1 MIQNRRDLAML
12 DNGVADGQELL
23 TKVLTYNPKADKELI
38 ERAYHFA
45 AKSHAGQTRVSGM
58 PYVSHPFGVA
68 MILADLRMDSV
79 TICSGLLHDTVEDC
93 RVTVPQLR
101 EEFGEEVAV
110 IVDGVTKLGRVEFS
124 RKEERQAETFR
135 KMLLAMAKDIRV
147 IMVKLGDRLHNM
159 RTLEYLAEAKQ
170 IRIAQETLD
179 IYAPLANR
187 LGIHWVKSELEDSA
201 FKYLNPEAYQ
211 SLKEQIAARR
221 EEREQYIVQIK
232 ERVSQELERAGTM
245 ARVVGRPK
253 HFYSIY
259 QKMLKQSI
267 SFDEVYDVIGLRIV
281 TDCVRNCY
289 AALGTL
295 HSLWKPVPGR
305 FKDFIA
311 LPKPN
316 MYQSLHTTLMG
327 PQAERVEFQIRTE
340 DMHKIAEQGIAAHWR
355 YKEGSRGDEKIT
367 EKFAWL
373 RQLLDWQQDL
383 KDARDFMETL
393 KIDLFPE
400 EVYVFTPRGDVKSF
414 PRGATPI
421 DFAYSI
427 HTEIGHKC
435 VGAKVNSRMVP
446 LRYQL
451 RNGDVVEILTNSNH
465 LPSKDWLKIVKTS
478 RARAKIRAWI
488 KAAEKER
495 SIALGREL
503 LEREIQKYGMNPAS
517 VLKSEEMTE
526 VAKRFSLNTPIDL
539 MAEIG
544 FGKISVSQVLTKLLP
559 KEVLESRQKPAKADH
574 KPSATAE
581 VGGVKIRGVE
591 DIMTRYAHCC
601 NPVPGDDIVG
611 FITIGRGVSI
621 HTADCSRIIEFTPER
636 LIDVEWDVQQVIP
649 HPVGISVVTVD
660 RPGML
665 AKISSAIALREVNI
679 REATVT
685 TTDEQRAFLNFVI
698 DINDL
703 NHLQQV
709 IKTIRQVKEVISV
722 ERVKDWHGARKRTS

>member
-1 MIQNRRDLAML
+1 MS
-12 DNGVADGQELL
+12 DNGVADAQELL
-23 TKVLTYNPKADKELI
+23 TRVQVYNPNAEKELI

-45 AKSHAGQTRVSGM
+45 AKSHAGHKRASGK
-58 PYVSHPFGVA
+58 PYLSHPIGVS
-68 MILADLRMDSV
+68 MILADLRLDSV
-79 TICSGLLHDTVEDC
+79 TISSGLLHDTVEDC
-93 RVTVPQLR
+93 GVTVPQLR
-101 EEFGEEVAV
+101 DEFGEEVAL

-147 IMVKLGDRLHNM
+147 ILVKLADRLHNM
-159 RTLEYLAEAKQ
+159 RTLEFLTELKQ
-170 IRIAQETLD
+170 LRIAQETMD

-187 LGIHWVKSELEDSA
+187 LGMHWVKSELEDTS
-201 FKYLNPEAYQ
+201 FKYLKPEAYHE
-211 SLKEQIAARR
+211 LKEQIAARR
-221 EEREQYIVQIK
+221 EERERYVAQIK
-232 ERVSQELERAGTM
+232 ERVGQELDRAGIKATVM
-245 ARVVGRPK
+245 GRPK

-259 QKMLKQSI
+259 QKMIRQDI
-267 SFDEVYDVIGLRIV
+267 SFDEVYDVIGLRII
-281 TDCVRNCY
+281 TDNVRNCY

-316 MYQSLHTTLMG
+316 LYQSLHTTLMA
-327 PQAERVEFQIRTE
+327 PQGERVEFQIRTDE
-340 DMHKIAEQGIAAHWR
+340 MHRIAEQAIAAHWR
-355 YKEGSRGDEKIT
+355 YKEGGKGDKGDETIT
-367 EKFAWL
+367 EKFTWL
-373 RQLLDWQQDL
+373 RHLLEWQQDM
-383 KDARDFMETL
+383 KDAREFMETL

-427 HTEIGHKC
+427 HTEIGNKC
-435 VGAKVNSRMVP
+435 VGAKVNNRMVP
-446 LRYQL
+446 LKYQL
-451 RNGDVVEILTNSNH
+451 HNGDAVEILTNPNH
-465 LPSKDWLKIVKTS
+465 VPSKDWLKIVKTS
-478 RARAKIRAWI
+478 RARAKIRAYI

-503 LEREIQKYGMNPAS
+503 LERELQKYGMSPS
-517 VLKSEEMTE
+517 SILKSNEMLEAT
-526 VAKRFSLNTPIDL
+526 KRFSLTTPTDL

-544 FGKISVSQVLTKLLP
+544 FGKISLNQVLTRLLP
-559 KEVLESRQKPAKADH
+559 KEVLESRQKPMKTET
-574 KPSATAE
+574 KPGVTHE
-581 VGGVKIRGVE
+581 GGGVKVSGVE
-591 DIMTRYAHCC
+591 DVMTRYARCC

-621 HTADCSRIIEFTPER
+621 HTADCRRIDEFTPER
-636 LIDVEWDVQQVIP
+636 LIEVEWDVEEVIP

-660 RPGML
+660 RPGVL
-665 AKISSAIALREVNI
+665 AKISSAIALCEVNI

-685 TTDEQRAFLNFVI
+685 TSEEQRAFLNFVI

-703 NHLQQV
+703 NHLLQV
-709 IKTIRQVKEVISV
+709 MKTIRQVKGVMSV
-722 ERVKDWHGARKRTS
+722 ERVKDWHGGTRKRPS

>member
-1 MIQNRRDLAML
+1 MPN
-12 DNGVADGQELL
+12 NGVTDVQQLL
-23 TKVLTYNPKADKELI
+23 TKVGAYNPNSEKELI
-38 ERAYHFA
+38 ERAFHFA
-45 AKSHAGQTRVSGM
+45 ARSHAGQTRVSGM
-58 PYVSHPFGVA
+58 PYVSHPLGVA
-68 MILADLRMDSV
+68 LILADLRMDSV
-79 TICSGLLHDTVEDC
+79 TICSSLLHDTVEDC
-93 RVTVPQLR
+93 GVTVPQLQA
-101 EEFGEEVAV
+101 EFGEEVAL

-135 KMLLAMAKDIRV
+135 KMILAMAKDIRV
-147 IMVKLGDRLHNM
+147 ILVKLGDRLHNM
-159 RTLEYLAEAKQ
+159 RTLEFLPENKQ
-170 IRIAQETLD
+170 LRIAQETLD

-187 LGIHWVKSELEDSA
+187 LGIHWVKSELEDTA
-201 FKYLNPEAYQ
+201 FKYLNPEAYHD
-211 SLKEQIAARR
+211 LKEQIAARR
-221 EEREQYIVQIK
+221 EERERYVVQIR
-232 ERVSQELERAGTM
+232 ERVCQELERTSIKAT
-245 ARVVGRPK
+245 VIGRPK

-259 QKMLKQSI
+259 QKMLQQNI
-267 SFDEVYDVIGLRIV
+267 SFDDVYDAIGLRII
-281 TDCVRNCY
+281 TDSVRNCY

-327 PQAERVEFQIRTE
+327 PQGERVEFQIRTDE
-340 DMHKIAEQGIAAHWR
+340 MHKTAEQGIAAHWR
-355 YKEGSRGDEKIT
+355 YKEGGKGDEKVT
-367 EKFAWL
+367 EKFTWL
-373 RQLLDWQQDL
+373 RQLLDWQQDM

-427 HTEIGHKC
+427 HTEIGLRC
-435 VGAKVNSRMVP
+435 VGAKINNRMVP
-446 LRYQL
+446 LKYQL
-451 RNGDVVEILTNSNH
+451 HNGDVVEILTSPNH

-503 LEREIQKYGMNPAS
+503 LEREIQKYGMNPTS
-517 VLKSEEMTE
+517 MLKSDEMKE
-526 VAKRFSLNTPIDL
+526 IAQRFSLNAPTDL

-544 FGKISVSQVLTKLLP
+544 FGKISVSQVLAKLLP
-559 KEVLESRQKPAKADH
+559 KEVWESRQKPPKTGS
-574 KPSATAE
+574 KPDTTHE
-581 VGGVKIRGVE
+581 LGGVKVRGVE
-591 DIMTRYAHCC
+591 DIMTRYARCC

-621 HTADCSRIIEFTPER
+621 HTADCSRIVEFTPER
-636 LIDVEWDVQQVIP
+636 MIDVEWDVDEVIP
-649 HPVGISVVTVD
+649 HPVGIAVVTVD
-660 RPGML
+660 RPGIL
-665 AKISSAIALREVNI
+665 AKISAAIALCDVNI

-685 TTDEQRAFLNFVI
+685 TTEEQRAFLNFVI

-703 NHLQQV
+703 THLQQV
-709 IKTIRQVKEVISV
+709 MKTIRQVKGVISV
-722 ERVKDWHGARKRTS
+722 VRVKDWQGPRKRTS

>member
-1 MIQNRRDLAML
+1 MAES
-12 DNGVADGQELL
+12 GVPDVQELL
-23 TKVLTYNPKADKELI
+23 TKVQAYNPNADKALI

-45 AKSHAGQTRVSGM
+45 VKSHAGHRRANGM

-68 MILADLRMDSV
+68 LILADLRLDSV

-93 RVTVPQLR
+93 GVTVAQLR
-101 EEFGEEVAV
+101 EEFGEEVAL

-147 IMVKLGDRLHNM
+147 ILVKLADRLHNM
-159 RTLEYLAEAKQ
+159 RTLEYLPEPKQ
-170 IRIAQETLD
+170 LRIAQETMD

-187 LGIHWVKSELEDSA
+187 LGIHWIKSELEDIA
-201 FKYLNPEAYQ
+201 FKYLKPEAYHEI
-211 SLKEQIAARR
+211 KEQIAARR
-221 EEREQYIVQIK
+221 QERERYVAQIR
-232 ERVSQELERAGTM
+232 ERVSQELERAGIKAT
-245 ARVVGRPK
+245 VVGRPK

-259 QKMLKQSI
+259 QKMIRQGI
-267 SFDEVYDVIGLRIV
+267 SFDEVYDVIGLRII
-281 TDCVRNCY
+281 TDSVRNCY

-327 PQAERVEFQIRTE
+327 PQGERVEFQIRTE
-340 DMHKIAEQGIAAHWR
+340 EMHRIAEQGIAAHWR
-355 YKEGSRGDEKIT
+355 YKEGGKGDEKIT
-367 EKFAWL
+367 EKFTWL
-373 RQLLDWQQDL
+373 RHLLEWQQDM
-383 KDARDFMETL
+383 KDAREFMETL

-435 VGAKVNSRMVP
+435 IGAKVNNRMVP
-446 LRYQL
+446 LKYQL
-451 RNGDVVEILTNSNH
+451 RNGDVVEILTSPNH
-465 LPSKDWLKIVKTS
+465 WPSKDWLKIVKTS
-478 RARAKIRAWI
+478 RARAKIRAYI

-495 SIALGREL
+495 SIALGKEL
-503 LEREIQKYGMNPAS
+503 LERELQKYGLNPAS
-517 VLKSEEMTE
+517 VLKSDDIVET
-526 VAKRFSLNTPIDL
+526 AKRFSLSSPTDL

-544 FGKISVSQVLTKLLP
+544 FGKISVNQVLTKLLP
-559 KEVLESRQKPAKADH
+559 KDVLETRQKTAKPEPKQGPTH
-574 KPSATAE
+574 E
-581 VGGVKIRGVE
+581 GGGIKVRGVE
-591 DIMTRYAHCC
+591 DIMTRYARCC

-611 FITIGRGVSI
+611 FITVGRGVSI
-621 HTADCSRIIEFTPER
+621 HTADCQRIGEFTPER
-636 LIDVEWDVQQVIP
+636 LIEVEWDVEEVIP
-649 HPVGISVVTVD
+649 HPVGIRVVTVD

-665 AKISSAIALREVNI
+665 AKISSAIALCEVNI

-685 TTDEQRAFLNFVI
+685 TTEEQRAFLNFVI

-703 NHLQQV
+703 NHLLQV
-709 IKTIRQVKEVISV
+709 MKTIRQVKGVISV
-722 ERVKDWHGARKRTS
+722 ERLKEWHGGAKRPSRKEP

>member
-1 MIQNRRDLAML
+1 MSN
-12 DNGVADGQELL
+12 NGVTDVQQLL
-23 TKVLTYNPKADKELI
+23 TKVEAYNPHSERELI
-38 ERAYHFA
+38 ERAFHFA
-45 AKSHAGQTRVSGM
+45 ARSHAGQTRVSGM
-58 PYVSHPFGVA
+58 PYLSHPLGVA
-68 MILADLRMDSV
+68 LILADLRMDSV
-79 TICSGLLHDTVEDC
+79 TICSSLLHDTVEDC
-93 RVTVPQLR
+93 GVTVPQLQ
-101 EEFGEEVAV
+101 EEFGEEVAL

-135 KMLLAMAKDIRV
+135 KMILAMAKDIRV
-147 IMVKLGDRLHNM
+147 ILVKLGDRLHNM
-159 RTLEYLAEAKQ
+159 RTLEFLPENKQ
-170 IRIAQETLD
+170 RRIAQETLD

-187 LGIHWVKSELEDSA
+187 LGIHWVKSELEDTA
-201 FKYLNPEAYQ
+201 FKYLHPEAYHD
-211 SLKEQIAARR
+211 LKEQIAARR
-221 EEREQYIVQIK
+221 EERERYVVQIR
-232 ERVSQELERAGTM
+232 ERICQELERASIKAT
-245 ARVVGRPK
+245 VIGRPK

-259 QKMLKQSI
+259 QKMLQQSI
-267 SFDEVYDVIGLRIV
+267 NFDDVYDVIGLRII
-281 TDCVRNCY
+281 TDSVRNCY

-327 PQAERVEFQIRTE
+327 PQGERVEFQIRTE
-340 DMHKIAEQGIAAHWR
+340 EMHKTAEQGIAAHWR
-355 YKEGSRGDEKIT
+355 YKEGGKSDEKVT
-367 EKFAWL
+367 EKFTWL
-373 RQLLDWQQDL
+373 RQLLDWQQDM

-421 DFAYSI
+421 DFAFSI
-427 HTEIGHKC
+427 HTEIGLRC
-435 VGAKVNSRMVP
+435 VGAKVNNRMVP
-446 LRYQL
+446 LKYQL
-451 RNGDVVEILTNSNH
+451 HNGDVVEILTNPNH
-465 LPSKDWLKIVKTS
+465 LPSKDWLKLVKTS

-495 SIALGREL
+495 SIALGKEL
-503 LEREIQKYGMNPAS
+503 LEREIQKYGMNPTS
-517 VLKSEEMTE
+517 LLKSNEMAE
-526 VAKRFSLNTPIDL
+526 IAKRFSLNTPTDL

-544 FGKISVSQVLTKLLP
+544 FGKISVSQVLAKLLP
-559 KEVLESRQKPAKADH
+559 KEVWESRQKPTRTGT
-574 KPSATAE
+574 KPETTPE
-581 VGGVKIRGVE
+581 VGGVKVRGVE

-621 HTADCSRIIEFTPER
+621 HTADCSRLVEFTPER
-636 LIDVEWDVQQVIP
+636 MIDVEWDVDEVIP

-665 AKISSAIALREVNI
+665 AKISAAIALCDVNI

-685 TTDEQRAFLNFVI
+685 TTEELRAFLNFVI

-703 NHLQQV
+703 THLQQV
-709 IKTIRQVKEVISV
+709 MKTIRQVKGVISV
-722 ERVKDWHGARKRTS
+722 VRVKDWQGPRKRGS

>member
-1 MIQNRRDLAML
+1 ML
-12 DNGVADGQELL
+12 DNGVADVQELL
-23 TKVLTYNPKADKELI
+23 AKVQFYNPNAELGLI

-45 AKSHAGQTRVSGM
+45 EKSHAGHTRASGL
-58 PYVSHPFGVA
+58 PYLSHPLGVS

-79 TICSGLLHDTVEDC
+79 TIGSGLLHDTVEDC
-93 RVTVPQLR
+93 SVTVGQLR
-101 EEFGEEVAV
+101 EEFGEEVAL

-147 IMVKLGDRLHNM
+147 ILVKLGDRLHNM
-159 RTLEYLAEAKQ
+159 RTLEYLPEHKQ
-170 IRIAQETLD
+170 QRIAQETMD

-187 LGIHWVKSELEDSA
+187 LGIHWVKSELEDTA
-201 FKYLNPEAYQ
+201 FKYLNPEAYYD
-211 SLKEQIAARR
+211 LKEQIAARR
-221 EEREQYIVQIK
+221 QEREAYVAEIR
-232 ERVSQELERAGTM
+232 ERVSVELERGGIQ
-245 ARVVGRPK
+245 ARVLGRPK
-253 HFYSIY
+253 HFFSIY
-259 QKMLKQSI
+259 QKLMRQNI
-267 SFDEVYDVIGLRIV
+267 GFDDVYDVIGLRII

-289 AALGTL
+289 AALGSL
-295 HSLWKPVPGR
+295 HALWTPVPGR

-316 MYQSLHTTLMG
+316 LYQSLHTTLMG
-327 PQAERVEFQIRTE
+327 PQGERVEFQIRTE
-340 DMHKIAEQGIAAHWR
+340 DMHKTAEQGIAAHWR
-355 YKEGSRGDEKIT
+355 YKEGGKSDEKAT

-373 RQLLDWQQDL
+373 RQLLDWQQDTAG
-383 KDARDFMETL
+383 DAHDFMETL

-414 PRGATPI
+414 PRDATPI

-435 VGAKVNSRMVP
+435 VGAKVNNRMVP
-446 LRYQL
+446 LKHQL
-451 RNGDVVEILTNSNH
+451 RNGDVIEILTNANH
-465 LPSKDWLKIVKTS
+465 FPSKDWLKLVKTS

-495 SIALGREL
+495 SIALGKEL
-503 LEREIQKYGMNPAS
+503 LEREIQKYGMNPAG
-517 VLKSEEMTE
+517 VLKSVEMVE

-544 FGKISVSQVLTKLLP
+544 FGKISVIQVLTRLLP
-559 KEVLESRQKPAKADH
+559 KEVMEARQKPAKTEP
-574 KPSATAE
+574 KPRIPHE
-581 VGGVKIRGVE
+581 VGGVKVRGVE
-591 DIMTRYAHCC
+591 DIMTRYARCC

-621 HTADCSRIIEFTPER
+621 HTADCSRIVEFTPER
-636 LIDVEWDVQQVIP
+636 MIEVEWDVEEVIP

-660 RPGML
+660 RTGML
-665 AKISSAIALREVNI
+665 AKISAAIALCDVNI

-685 TTDEQRAFLNFVI
+685 TSDEQRAFLNFVV

-703 NHLQQV
+703 SHLQGV
-709 IKTIRQVKEVISV
+709 MKTIRQVKGVISV
-722 ERVKDWHGARKRTS
+722 VRVKDWPRKRQP

>member
-1 MIQNRRDLAML
+1 MS
-12 DNGVADGQELL
+12 DNGVADVQELL
-23 TKVLTYNPKADKELI
+23 AKVQMYNPNADKELI
-38 ERAYHFA
+38 ERAYRFA
-45 AKSHAGQTRVSGM
+45 AQSHAGHKRASGL
-58 PYVSHPFGVA
+58 PYLSHPIGVS
-68 MILADLRMDSV
+68 MILADLRLDSV

-93 RVTVPQLR
+93 GVTVPQLR
-101 EEFGEEVAV
+101 DEFGEEVAL

-147 IMVKLGDRLHNM
+147 ILVKLADRLHNM
-159 RTLEYLAEAKQ
+159 RTLEFLPESKQ
-170 IRIAQETLD
+170 LRIAQETMD

-187 LGIHWVKSELEDSA
+187 LGIHWVKSELEDIS
-201 FKYLNPEAYQ
+201 FKYLKPEAYHE
-211 SLKEQIAARR
+211 LKEQIAARR
-221 EEREQYIVQIK
+221 EERERYIVHIK
-232 ERVSQELERAGTM
+232 ERVTQELNRTGIQAKVM
-245 ARVVGRPK
+245 GRPK

-259 QKMLKQSI
+259 QKMIRQNI
-267 SFDEVYDVIGLRIV
+267 SFDEVYDVIGLRII
-281 TDCVRNCY
+281 TDSVRNCY

-316 MYQSLHTTLMG
+316 MYQSLHTTVMG
-327 PQAERVEFQIRTE
+327 PQGERVEFQIRTE
-340 DMHKIAEQGIAAHWR
+340 EMHKIAEQGIAAHWR
-355 YKEGSRGDEKIT
+355 YKEGGGKGDKDDEQIT
-367 EKFAWL
+367 EKFTWL
-373 RQLLDWQQDL
+373 RHLLEWQQDM
-383 KDARDFMETL
+383 KDAREFMETL

-435 VGAKVNSRMVP
+435 VGAKVNNRMVP
-446 LRYQL
+446 LKYQL
-451 RNGDVVEILTNSNH
+451 HNGDVVEILTNPNH
-465 LPSKDWLKIVKTS
+465 FPSKDWLKIVKTS
-478 RARAKIRAWI
+478 RARAKIRAYI

-503 LEREIQKYGMNPAS
+503 LERELQKYGLNPAS
-517 VLKSEEMTE
+517 VLKSEEMLE
-526 VAKRFSLNTPIDL
+526 VTKRFSLNTPTDL

-544 FGKISVSQVLTKLLP
+544 FGKISLNQVLTKLLP
-559 KEVLESRQKPAKADH
+559 KELLESRQKPAKAEP
-574 KPSATAE
+574 KPGATHE
-581 VGGVKIRGVE
+581 GGGVKVSGVE
-591 DIMTRYAHCC
+591 DIMTRYARCC

-621 HTADCSRIIEFTPER
+621 HTADCPRIGEFTPER
-636 LIDVEWDVQQVIP
+636 LIEVQWDVEEVIP

-660 RPGML
+660 RPGVL
-665 AKISSAIALREVNI
+665 AKISSAIALCEVNI

-685 TTDEQRAFLNFVI
+685 TSEEQRAFLNFVI

-703 NHLQQV
+703 NHLLHV
-709 IKTIRQVKEVISV
+709 MKTIRQVKGVISV
-722 ERVKDWHGARKRTS
+722 ERVKDWHGGPRKRTS

>member
-1 MIQNRRDLAML
+1 MVN
-12 DNGVADGQELL
+12 NGVTDVQQLL
-23 TKVLTYNPKADKELI
+23 TKVGAYNPNPEKELI
-38 ERAYHFA
+38 ERAFIFA
-45 AKSHAGQTRVSGM
+45 AGKHAGQTRVSGM
-58 PYVSHPFGVA
+58 PYVSHPLGVA
-68 MILADLRMDSV
+68 LILADLRMDSV

-93 RVTVPQLR
+93 GVTVPQLQD
-101 EEFGEEVAV
+101 EFGEEVAL

-135 KMLLAMAKDIRV
+135 KMILAMAKDIRV
-147 IMVKLGDRLHNM
+147 ILVKLGDRLHNM
-159 RTLEYLAEAKQ
+159 RTLEFLPEFKQ
-170 IRIAQETLD
+170 LRIAQETMD

-187 LGIHWVKSELEDSA
+187 LGIHWLKSELEDIA
-201 FKYLNPEAYQ
+201 FKYLNPEAYHD
-211 SLKEQIAARR
+211 LKEQIAARR
-221 EEREQYIVQIK
+221 EERERYVLEIR
-232 ERVSQELERAGTM
+232 ERVCQELERTGIQAT
-245 ARVVGRPK
+245 VIGRPK

-259 QKMLKQSI
+259 QKMLRQKI
-267 SFDEVYDVIGLRIV
+267 SFDDVYDAIGLRII
-281 TDCVRNCY
+281 TDSVRNCY

-327 PQAERVEFQIRTE
+327 PQGERVEFQIRTDE
-340 DMHKIAEQGIAAHWR
+340 MHKTAEQGIAAHWR
-355 YKEGSRGDEKIT
+355 YKEGSKGDEKVT

-373 RQLLDWQQDL
+373 RQLLEWQTDM
-383 KDARDFMETL
+383 KDARDFMEML

-427 HTEIGHKC
+427 HTEIGLRC
-435 VGAKVNSRMVP
+435 VGAKVNNRMVP
-446 LRYQL
+446 LKYQL
-451 RNGDVVEILTNSNH
+451 HNGDVVEILTNPNH

-495 SIALGREL
+495 SIALGKEL
-503 LEREIQKYGMNPAS
+503 LEREIQKFGLNPAS
-517 VLKSEEMTE
+517 MLKSDEMTE
-526 VAKRFSLNTPIDL
+526 IAKRFSLNAPTDL

-544 FGKISVSQVLTKLLP
+544 FGKVSVSQVLSKLLP
-559 KEVLESRQKPAKADH
+559 KEVWESRQKPTRTGS
-574 KPSATAE
+574 KPETTHE
-581 VGGVKIRGVE
+581 VSGVKVRGVE

-636 LIDVEWDVQQVIP
+636 MIDVEWDVDEVIP
-649 HPVGISVVTVD
+649 HPVGIAVVTVD
-660 RPGML
+660 RQGVL
-665 AKISSAIALREVNI
+665 AKISAAIALCDVNI

-685 TTDEQRAFLNFVI
+685 TTEEQRAFLNFVI

-703 NHLQQV
+703 THLQRV
-709 IKTIRQVKEVISV
+709 IKTIRQVKGVISV
-722 ERVKDWHGARKRTS
+722 VRVKDWQGPRKRGS

>member
-1 MIQNRRDLAML
+1 MV

-23 TKVLTYNPKADKELI
+23 TKVLAYNPNADKELI

-58 PYVSHPFGVA
+58 PYLSHPIGVA

-79 TICSGLLHDTVEDC
+79 TICSSLLHDTVEDC

-101 EEFGEEVAV
+101 DEFGEEIAL

-187 LGIHWVKSELEDSA
+187 LGIHWVKSELEDNA

-232 ERVSQELERAGTM
+232 ERVSQELERAGIMT
-245 ARVVGRPK
+245 RVVGRPK

-259 QKMLKQSI
+259 QKMLRQNI
-267 SFDEVYDVIGLRIV
+267 GFDEVYDVIGLRII

-327 PQAERVEFQIRTE
+327 PQGERVEFQIRTE

-355 YKEGSRGDEKIT
+355 YKEGAKGDEKVT
-367 EKFAWL
+367 EKFTWL
-373 RQLLDWQQDL
+373 RQLLDWQQDM

-435 VGAKVNSRMVP
+435 VGAKVNNRMVP

-451 RNGDVVEILTNSNH
+451 RNGDAVEILTNPNH
-465 LPSKDWLKIVKTS
+465 LPSKDWLKVVKTS

-495 SIALGREL
+495 SIALGKEL

-574 KPSATAE
+574 KPSTTPE
-581 VGGVKIRGVE
+581 VGGVKIGGVE

-621 HTADCSRIIEFTPER
+621 HTADCARIDEFTPER
-636 LIDVEWDVQQVIP
+636 LIDVEWDVKQVIP

-665 AKISSAIALREVNI
+665 AKISAAIALCEVNI

-685 TTDEQRAFLNFVI
+685 TTDEQRAFLRFVI

>member
-1 MIQNRRDLAML
+1 MS
-12 DNGVADGQELL
+12 DNGVADVQELL
-23 TKVLTYNPKADKELI
+23 TKVQSYNPNAELGLI

-45 AKSHAGQTRVSGM
+45 AKSHEGHKRASGL
-58 PYVSHPFGVA
+58 PYLSHPLGVS
-68 MILADLRMDSV
+68 MILADLRMDPV
-79 TICSGLLHDTVEDC
+79 TISSGLLHDTVEDC
-93 RVTVPQLR
+93 GVTIVQLR
-101 EEFGEEVAV
+101 EDFGEEVAL

-147 IMVKLGDRLHNM
+147 ILVKLGDRLHNM
-159 RTLEYLAEAKQ
+159 RTLEYLPESKQ
-170 IRIAQETLD
+170 HRIAQETMD

-187 LGIHWVKSELEDSA
+187 LGIHWVKSELEDTS
-201 FKYLNPEAYQ
+201 FKYLNPEAYHD
-211 SLKEQIAARR
+211 LKEQIAARR
-221 EEREQYIVQIK
+221 QEREAYVVKIR
-232 ERVSQELERAGTM
+232 ERVSQELERAGIQ
-245 ARVVGRPK
+245 ARVLGRPK
-253 HFYSIY
+253 HFYSIF
-259 QKMLKQSI
+259 QKMVRQDI
-267 SFDEVYDVIGLRIV
+267 PFDDVYDVIGLRII
-281 TDCVRNCY
+281 TDNVRNCY

-295 HSLWKPVPGR
+295 HSLWTPVPGR

-316 MYQSLHTTLMG
+316 LYQSLHTTLMG
-327 PQAERVEFQIRTE
+327 PQGERVEFQIRTE
-340 DMHKIAEQGIAAHWR
+340 EMHKTAEQGIAAHWR
-355 YKEGSRGDEKIT
+355 YKEGSRGDEKVT

-373 RQLLDWQQDL
+373 RQLLDWQKDTAG
-383 KDARDFMETL
+383 DARDFMETL

-427 HTEIGHKC
+427 HTEIGQKC
-435 VGAKVNSRMVP
+435 VGAKVNNRMVP
-446 LRYQL
+446 LKYQL
-451 RNGDVVEILTNSNH
+451 HNGDVIEILTNPNH
-465 LPSKDWLKIVKTS
+465 FPSKDWLKIVKTS

-488 KAAEKER
+488 KATEKER
-495 SIALGREL
+495 SIALGKEL
-503 LEREIQKYGMNPAS
+503 LERELQKYGMNPAS
-517 VLKSEEMTE
+517 VLKSEEIAE
-526 VAKRFSLNTPIDL
+526 VGRRFSLNTPTDL

-559 KEVLESRQKPAKADH
+559 KEVLETRQKPAKTDQ
-574 KPSATAE
+574 KPASSRE
-581 VGGVKIRGVE
+581 VGGVKVRGVE

-621 HTADCSRIIEFTPER
+621 HTADCPRIIEFTPER
-636 LIDVEWDVQQVIP
+636 MIEVEWDVEEVIP
-649 HPVGISVVTVD
+649 HPVGVSVVTVD

-665 AKISSAIALREVNI
+665 AKISSAIALCEVNI
-679 REATVT
+679 REATVN
-685 TTDEQRAFLNFVI
+685 TTDEQRALFSFVI

-709 IKTIRQVKEVISV
+709 MKTIRQVKGVLSV
-722 ERVKDWHGARKRTS
+722 VRVKDWHGPRKRHS

>member
-1 MIQNRRDLAML
+1 MSN
-12 DNGVADGQELL
+12 NGVTDVQQLL
-23 TKVLTYNPKADKELI
+23 AKVDAYNPNSEKELI
-38 ERAYHFA
+38 ERAFHFA
-45 AKSHAGQTRVSGM
+45 DRSHAGQTRVSGM
-58 PYVSHPFGVA
+58 PYVSHPLGVA
-68 MILADLRMDSV
+68 LILADLRMDSV

-93 RVTVPQLR
+93 GVTVPQLQ
-101 EEFGEEVAV
+101 EEFGQEVALV
-110 IVDGVTKLGRVEFS
+110 VDGVTKLGRVEFS

-135 KMLLAMAKDIRV
+135 KMILAMAKDIRV
-147 IMVKLGDRLHNM
+147 ILVKLGDRLHNM
-159 RTLEYLAEAKQ
+159 RTLEFLPENKQ
-170 IRIAQETLD
+170 LRIAQETMD

-187 LGIHWVKSELEDSA
+187 LGIHWVKSELEDTA
-201 FKYLNPEAYQ
+201 FKYLNPEAYHD
-211 SLKEQIAARR
+211 LKEQIAARR
-221 EEREQYIVQIK
+221 EERERYVVQIR
-232 ERVSQELERAGTM
+232 ERVCQELERASIKAT
-245 ARVVGRPK
+245 VIGRPK

-259 QKMLKQSI
+259 QKMLRQNI
-267 SFDEVYDVIGLRIV
+267 SFDDVYDAIGLRII
-281 TDCVRNCY
+281 TDSVRNCY

-316 MYQSLHTTLMG
+316 LYQSLHTTLMG
-327 PQAERVEFQIRTE
+327 PQGERVEFQIRTDE
-340 DMHKIAEQGIAAHWR
+340 MHKTAEQGIAAHWR
-355 YKEGSRGDEKIT
+355 YKEGGKGDEKVT
-367 EKFAWL
+367 EKFTWL
-373 RQLLDWQQDL
+373 RQLLDWQQDM

-427 HTEIGHKC
+427 HTEIGLKC
-435 VGAKVNSRMVP
+435 VGAKINNRMVP
-446 LRYQL
+446 LKYQL
-451 RNGDVVEILTNSNH
+451 HNGDVVEILTNPNH

-478 RARAKIRAWI
+478 RARTKIRAWI

-495 SIALGREL
+495 SIALGKEL
-503 LEREIQKYGMNPAS
+503 LEREIQKYGMNPTS
-517 VLKSEEMTE
+517 MLKSDEMTE
-526 VAKRFSLNTPIDL
+526 IAKRFSLNAPTDL

-544 FGKISVSQVLTKLLP
+544 FGKISVSQVLAKLLP
-559 KEVLESRQKPAKADH
+559 KEVWESRQKPARTGL
-574 KPSATAE
+574 KPDTTHE
-581 VGGVKIRGVE
+581 VGGVKVRGVE

-621 HTADCSRIIEFTPER
+621 HTADCTRIVEFTPER
-636 LIDVEWDVQQVIP
+636 LIDVEWDVDEVIP

-660 RPGML
+660 RPGVL
-665 AKISSAIALREVNI
+665 AKISAAIALCDVNI

-685 TTDEQRAFLNFVI
+685 TTEEQRAFLNFVI

-703 NHLQQV
+703 THLQRV
-709 IKTIRQVKEVISV
+709 MKTIRQVKGVISV
-722 ERVKDWHGARKRTS
+722 VRVKDWQGPRKRSS

>member
-1 MIQNRRDLAML
+1 MVN
-12 DNGVADGQELL
+12 NGVTDVQQLL
-23 TKVLTYNPKADKELI
+23 TKVGAYNPNSEKELI
-38 ERAYHFA
+38 ERAFIFA
-45 AKSHAGQTRVSGM
+45 AGKHAGQTRVSGM
-58 PYVSHPFGVA
+58 PYVSHPLGVA
-68 MILADLRMDSV
+68 LILADLRMDSV

-93 RVTVPQLR
+93 GVTVPQLQD
-101 EEFGEEVAV
+101 EFGEEVAL

-135 KMLLAMAKDIRV
+135 KMILAMAKDIRV
-147 IMVKLGDRLHNM
+147 ILVKLGDRLHNM
-159 RTLEYLAEAKQ
+159 RTLEFLPESKQ
-170 IRIAQETLD
+170 LRIAQETMD

-187 LGIHWVKSELEDSA
+187 LGIHWLKSELEDIA
-201 FKYLNPEAYQ
+201 FKYLNPEAYHD
-211 SLKEQIAARR
+211 LKEQIAARR
-221 EEREQYIVQIK
+221 EERERYVLQIR
-232 ERVSQELERAGTM
+232 ERVCQELERTGIQAT
-245 ARVVGRPK
+245 VIGRPK

-259 QKMLKQSI
+259 QKMLRQKI
-267 SFDEVYDVIGLRIV
+267 SFDDVYDAIGLRII
-281 TDCVRNCY
+281 TDSIRNCY

-327 PQAERVEFQIRTE
+327 PQGERVEFQIRTDE
-340 DMHKIAEQGIAAHWR
+340 MHKTAEQGIAVHWR
-355 YKEGSRGDEKIT
+355 YKEGSKGDEKVT
-367 EKFAWL
+367 EKFTWL
-373 RQLLDWQQDL
+373 RQLLEWQTDM

-427 HTEIGHKC
+427 HTEIGLKC
-435 VGAKVNSRMVP
+435 VGAKVNNRMVP
-446 LRYQL
+446 LKYQL
-451 RNGDVVEILTNSNH
+451 HNGDVVEILTNPNH

-478 RARAKIRAWI
+478 RARTKIRAWI

-495 SIALGREL
+495 SIALGKEL
-503 LEREIQKYGMNPAS
+503 LEREIQKFGLNPTS
-517 VLKSEEMTE
+517 LLKSDEMTE
-526 VAKRFSLNTPIDL
+526 IAKRFSLNAPTDL

-544 FGKISVSQVLTKLLP
+544 FGKVSVSQVLAKLLP
-559 KEVLESRQKPAKADH
+559 KEVWESRQKPTRTGS
-574 KPSATAE
+574 KPETTHE
-581 VGGVKIRGVE
+581 VSGVKVRGVE

-636 LIDVEWDVQQVIP
+636 MIDVEWDVDEVIP
-649 HPVGISVVTVD
+649 HPVGIAVVTVD
-660 RPGML
+660 RQGVL
-665 AKISSAIALREVNI
+665 AKISSAIALCDVNI

-685 TTDEQRAFLNFVI
+685 TTEEQRAFLNFVI

-703 NHLQQV
+703 THLQRV
-709 IKTIRQVKEVISV
+709 IKTIRQVKGVISV
-722 ERVKDWHGARKRTS
+722 VRVKDWQGPRKRSS